1 MERAL
6 WRAWPGSHFT
16 GSGTGNRH
24 AGTSSASRADVL
36 VAEAPTAGMAADACC
51 GVTAQSLGLAPRHCE
66 VLYYLCQGLPNK
78 SIANCMGIS
87 EGTVRKSYVSDL
99 LRFFG
104 VARRTEL
111 MMEVA
116 RRRLKVKPPG

>member
-6 WRAWPGSHFT
+6 WRAWPGPLLPDADT
-16 GSGTGNRH
+16 GGGH
-24 AGTSSASRADVL
+24 AGTSPAGRADVRI
-36 VAEAPTAGMAADACC
+36 AEAPAAGTTADPCC
-51 GVTAQSLGLAPRHCE
+51 GGTAQSLGLAPRHCE

-78 SIANCMGIS
+78 SIAHRMGIS